1 MKIGILGTGTVGQT
15 LGARLAAAGH
25 QVMIG
30 TRNVKEKLADDK
42 PDQYGNPPFG
52 EWLKAH
58 PHIPL
63 VTFEEAASSG
73 ELVINA
79 TKGGVSIQALQEA
92 GKDNLKDK
100 ILIDLGNPLDFSLG
114 MPPSLLPNLS
124 NTTSLAEEI
133 QKAFPET
140 KVVKTL
146 NTVWAG
152 VMENPSI
159 INNGDHTNFI
169 CGNDSNA
176 KLIVTKLLKEMGWRE
191 GSILDLGDISSARGT
206 EAYLPV
212 WICIMNS
219 RKSAAFNLKIV
230 D

>member
-15 LGARLAAAGH
+15 LGARLADAGH

-30 TRNVKEKLADDK
+30 TRNVKEKLVSNK

-52 EWLKAH
+52 EWQKAH

-63 VTFEEAASSG
+63 VTFKEAASSS
-73 ELVINA
+73 EVVINA
-79 TKGGVSIQALQEA
+79 TRGGVSIQALQEA
-92 GKDNLKDK
+92 GKDNLKGK
-100 ILIDLGNPLDFSLG
+100 ILVDIGNPLDTSLG

-124 NTTSLAEEI
+124 NTTSLGEEI
-133 QKAFPET
+133 QKSFPET

-146 NTVWAG
+146 NTMWAG
-152 VMENPSI
+152 LMVNPGML
-159 INNGDHTNFI
+159 NHGDHTNFI
-169 CGNDSNA
+169 CGNDAEA
-176 KLIVTKLLKEMGWRE
+176 KLSVTKLLKDLGWKDE
-191 GSILDLGDISSARGT
+191 CILDIGDISSARGA

-212 WICIMNS
+212 WLRIMNS
-219 RKSAAFNLKIV
+219 KKSAAFNLKIV